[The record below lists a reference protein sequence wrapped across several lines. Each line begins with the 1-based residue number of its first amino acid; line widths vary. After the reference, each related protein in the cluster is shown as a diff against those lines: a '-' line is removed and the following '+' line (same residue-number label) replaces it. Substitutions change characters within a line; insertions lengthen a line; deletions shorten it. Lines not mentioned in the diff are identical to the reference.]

1 MENFIF
7 GATNY
12 SLIDIFSLRHFFS
25 GLVIG
30 LILVWLH
37 NKHNAYQGNWIYYL
51 VGMVPIVLWE
61 ILEIFLRFVKFELNA
76 NRLYGF
82 TSIFVPQSTFTLE
95 GKINIYADIVLGLMG
110 LGIIYYIYLKKHE
123 SN

>member
-1 MENFIF
+1 MENFIL
-7 GATNY
+7 GATHY

-37 NKHNAYQGNWIYYL
+37 NKYNAYQNKWTYYL

-61 ILEIFLRFVKFELNA
+61 ILEVFLRFVKFGLNA
-76 NRLYGF
+76 ERLYNF

-95 GKINIYADIVLGLMG
+95 SKLNIYADITLSLFGLW
-110 LGIIYYIYLKKHE
+110 IIYYIYLKKYG